1 MKGTRI
7 SVRFPGDLRRRLKAA
22 AHRNGI
28 QESDLVRAAV
38 QRELA
43 AQDNIP
49 TAYDLAKKAGLVGIV
64 RQVDILKYLAEA
76 FPEELLNLPPR
87 PHQRRKEPEGA

>member
-64 RQVDILKYLAEA
+64 RGPVRDLST
-76 FPEELLNLPPR
+76 N
-87 PHQRRKEPEGA
+87 RRRFAGFGES